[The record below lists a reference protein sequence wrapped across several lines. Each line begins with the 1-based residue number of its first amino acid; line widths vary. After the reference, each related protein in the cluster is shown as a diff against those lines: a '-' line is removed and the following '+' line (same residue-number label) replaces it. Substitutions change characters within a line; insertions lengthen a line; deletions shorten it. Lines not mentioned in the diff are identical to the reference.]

1 MNQDQLTQ
9 LLEAVRAGS
18 LGVAEAQERL
28 ANEHSGI
35 TGPEGDGA
43 QERLKSEGH

>member
-1 MNQDQLTQ
+1 MVKVDAWGSAADAEQLII
-9 LLEAVRAGS
+9 
-18 LGVAEAQERL
+18 EAQERL